1 MRNDT
6 VRTTLALPRD
16 LLAKADEIVRQGDAR
31 SRNELVADALR
42 RELRKRETEQIDAQI
57 RLMAFDEEYKREAEQ
72 IMKEFEESDWESIKD
87 EPPYEDGE
95 K

>member
-57 RLMAFDEEYKREAEQ
+57 RLMAFDEDYKREAEQ

-87 EPPYEDGE
+87 EPAYEDGE